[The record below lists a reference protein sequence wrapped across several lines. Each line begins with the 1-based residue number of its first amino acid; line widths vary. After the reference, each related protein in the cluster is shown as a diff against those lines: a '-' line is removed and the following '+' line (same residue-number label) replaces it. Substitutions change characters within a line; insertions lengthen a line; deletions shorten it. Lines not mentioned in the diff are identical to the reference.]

1 MQSRTT
7 STLARSDA
15 ETKRMAPGHGTAI
28 PELERS
34 PFPQTIEPD
43 RTGVVVSSGRA
54 NRRIIRRRVSPLNVL
69 LILFGA
75 AVGIVLYI
83 GNVIAVGNLLAEIDT
98 LERQHSQI
106 LMDRERLQFE
116 IRQLSSLEHIQ
127 NRAQSEL
134 GLKVVREAP
143 TWLAVDRDKI
153 RALEDEA
160 AAQKP

>member
-7 STLARSDA
+7 STLARADA

-54 NRRIIRRRVSPLNVL
+54 NRRIIRRRVSPLTVL
-69 LILFGA
+69 LSLF
-75 AVGIVLYI
+75 
-83 GNVIAVGNLLAEIDT
+83 IAVGNLLAEIDT

-134 GLKVVREAP
+134 DLKVVREAP
-143 TWLAVDRDKI
+143 TWLAVDKDKI